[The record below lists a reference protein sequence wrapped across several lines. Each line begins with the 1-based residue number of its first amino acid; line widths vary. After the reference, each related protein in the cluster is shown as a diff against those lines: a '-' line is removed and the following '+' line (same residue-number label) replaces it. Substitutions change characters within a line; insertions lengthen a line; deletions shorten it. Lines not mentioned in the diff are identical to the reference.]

1 MQSFPSSLRASM
13 VRNRRITTSTAKLRR
28 TAAREVAPVDPDD
41 FFTSS
46 KAQARRG
53 VEDEAGCC
61 FEEPEGQVQCPPSL
75 A

>member
-1 MQSFPSSLRASM
+1 M
-13 VRNRRITTSTAKLRR
+13 VRCRRIITATAKLRR

-53 VEDEAGCC
+53 VVDQAGRC
-61 FEEPEGQVQCPPSL
+61 FEGPEGQVQILPSL
-75 A
+75 V